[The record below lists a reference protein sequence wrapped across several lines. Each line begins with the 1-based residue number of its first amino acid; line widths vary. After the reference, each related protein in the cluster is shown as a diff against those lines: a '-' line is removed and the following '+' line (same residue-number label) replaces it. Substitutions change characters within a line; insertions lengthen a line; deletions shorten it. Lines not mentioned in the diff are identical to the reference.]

1 MKPHRRGLLYLR
13 KLRPSDK
20 ADSLR
25 EAVRLIY
32 FVTHGGGYVIAQRG
46 FRSRVIAVAR
56 TKRDLLGLLTGPR
69 IRALARGGNWKRPT
83 TRDFRAWSKRVQR
96 DHWWTT

>member
-13 KLRPSDK
+13 KLRPSDR

-32 FVTHGGGYVIAQRG
+32 FGTHGGGYVIAQRG
-46 FRSRVIAVAR
+46 FRSRVVAVAR
-56 TKRDLLGLLTGPR
+56 TKRELLGLLVGPR
-69 IRALARGGNWKRPT
+69 IRSLSRGGNWKRPT
-83 TRDFRAWSKRVQR
+83 TRDFRAWAKRVQR